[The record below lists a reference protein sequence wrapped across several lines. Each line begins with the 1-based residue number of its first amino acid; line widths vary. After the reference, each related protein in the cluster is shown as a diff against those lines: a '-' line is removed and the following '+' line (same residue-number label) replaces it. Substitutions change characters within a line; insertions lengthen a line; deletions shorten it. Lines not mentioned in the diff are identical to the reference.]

1 MQLIIYLVSFPLTV
15 ISLLPFSII
24 YRVSDL
30 IKFLLHR
37 VFKYR
42 LKVVRKNLNIAFPE
56 KSKEE
61 ISDIESKFYKHFSDI
76 TIESIKAYGM
86 SESEM
91 KRRYTYENINVL
103 REIQKN
109 TKNII
114 LLCGHYSNFEWLLS
128 IGYSTKGN
136 GYGIYTPMTNK
147 YFERLFKKI
156 RKKHK
161 AYLVSRYK

>member
-1 MQLIIYLVSFPLTV
+1 MQLIIYLVSFPLIKL

-24 YRVSDL
+24 YKVSDL

-56 KSKEE
+56 RSQEE
-61 ISDIESKFYKHFSDI
+61 LSDIESKFYKHFSDI

-91 KRRYTYENINVL
+91 KRRYTYENIDVL

-128 IGYSTKGN
+128 IGYNTKGN

-147 YFERLFKKI
+147 YFERLFKKKGNNF
-156 RKKHK
+156 R
-161 AYLVSRYK
+161 S